1 MPMQGFGQDH
11 VTQSPQAGGLRNA
24 GMELDMDWIGALR
37 VNAPAVNR
45 AAAALPARRVLTGEQ
60 LKARPKSRT
69 TTRTMAPLP

>member
-37 VNAPAVNR
+37 VNAPAVKGFPLHGEGLGPPR
-45 AAAALPARRVLTGEQ
+45 GVLKHS
-60 LKARPKSRT
+60 LKI
-69 TTRTMAPLP
+69 